1 MGCKL
6 WVANLESKS
15 RRSRRVRGS
24 VLVVLGVP
32 ICRMWVGDDGSWGFD
47 SQDVG
52 NGYISDI
59 ILLYFFYLLR
69 RFRKLVMTSKNVKN
83 TLNLIR

>member
-6 WVANLESKS
+6 WVANLESKP

-32 ICRMWVGDDGSWGFD
+32 ICRMWVGDDGSWGSD

-52 NGYISDI
+52 NGYTRDILFYCIFLSLRIKGFQKISYNFI
-59 ILLYFFYLLR
+59 
-69 RFRKLVMTSKNVKN
+69 KS
-83 TLNLIR
+83 

>member
-6 WVANLESKS
+6 WVANLELKS
-15 RRSRRVRGS
+15 RRSRRVCGS

-32 ICRMWVGDDGSWGFD
+32 ICRMWVGDDGSWGSD

-59 ILLYFFYLLR
+59 LFYYIFFSLHI
-69 RFRKLVMTSKNVKN
+69 KEIHKVKV
-83 TLNLIR
+83 

>member
-24 VLVVLGVP
+24 ILVVLGVP
-32 ICRMWVGDDGSWGFD
+32 ICRMWVGDDGSWGYN

-52 NGYISDI
+52 NDYITDI
-59 ILLYFFYLLR
+59 LFYFIFLSLHTKDIHKVSYE
-69 RFRKLVMTSKNVKN
+69 FKKCQKYP
-83 TLNLIR
+83 

>member
-32 ICRMWVGDDGSWGFD
+32 ICRMWVGDDGSWGYD

-59 ILLYFFYLLR
+59 LFYCIFLSLHIKEIHKVNYD
-69 RFRKLVMTSKNVKN
+69 FKKCQKYP
-83 TLNLIR
+83 

>member
-15 RRSRRVRGS
+15 RGSRRVRGS

-59 ILLYFFYLLR
+59 ILLYFFYLYILR
-69 RFRKLVMTSKNVKN
+69 
-83 TLNLIR
+83 

>member
-1 MGCKL
+1 MCCKL

-24 VLVVLGVP
+24 ILVVLGVP
-32 ICRMWVGDDGSWGFD
+32 IYRMWVGDDGSWGYD

-59 ILLYFFYLLR
+59 LLYCIFLSLHIKEI
-69 RFRKLVMTSKNVKN
+69 RKVSYDFKKCQKYS
-83 TLNLIR
+83 